1 MYNCIISNIPL
12 VRNVINHFFEKY
24 IGINLDLT
32 NIAISN
38 MNSIEVN
45 LQNIEAHPNM
55 INELMLKKSRI
66 KITKSTIGDF
76 QVQIGAKG
84 IDVKISKINLT
95 LMPIEVNSEVKET
108 KTDSSSKNS
117 YQKSNENAKESLS
130 DKIINFFLSNLR
142 IEIKDL
148 NVYMINYE
156 TKKCNMTYFNPCL
169 SIHIPLI
176 SYDKDTLVQEP
187 NINFY
192 DNKMLLIDNIM
203 INISKNCDMNE
214 VVTETNETIFALN
227 CDKGICIRTNINNNI
242 NVNLGD
248 SEIIINHMQIE
259 YIKNFIDTYLTYF
272 KSDEEHSS
280 HNDTAKENEVIKYNI
295 NVNIDSFVIIVLEG
309 SISQE
314 INKVYSFDSD
324 MNKIKQRYCYFNDNF
339 FIFFITKADITA
351 SEDKYQIDIKELGLS
366 YIEYLA
372 DVPQQKST
380 QLLCE
385 FTEIKQIEV
394 RESNGSIYEDAYES
408 LSKDKYSS
416 VLEGN
421 SSTMSK
427 QYQYKDNNIIKINTM
442 NISCE
447 KLSDISVNVN
457 SVDIGIH
464 PVYMFK
470 VLKLVYDNIILVKDI
485 LLCDFKMRQS
495 TVVSSNNNVSNEE
508 PELIVKEI
516 KSDDSMKINIEASLK
531 AFTMKVYSFKR
542 DKEFSYTLS
551 HYFTDFYYDCIYKM
565 KSRTLSSQKEY
576 IDDITQSAYFIIDIK
591 DICVNMNNDT
601 ILATINKV
609 SILFDNVPLLS
620 LRNALQIEVEKNT
633 TTLNLSLYIEVD
645 FREVN
650 EMISYCNMWN
660 NTIMIYSVFAKRMMY
675 NSNKVRREIYEKYH
689 GYPLPMQKSHPK
701 EKIPTKEEEMKII
714 INIEEIDTLLICE
727 NMNVGKNKEIRNG
740 KYPHVKVNDIKGEL
754 SMKSSMMTIKGS
766 VKEIKGENL
775 SFDCK
780 EISSEMT
787 MNTIIIENE
796 NEKKNIVNTITFT
809 SIQPDQCL
817 DEYLMKI
824 SSLNAIERKSSHKKS
839 KSVISLKGSLNH
851 FDFDPIEL
859 LIYSRDVYAL
869 INYSNNERSNDSLN
883 DSVISSNSTHEQS
896 NKEENV
902 SKSSS
907 DEFTFEF
914 SVNEIISHFGSND
927 KTINLLL
934 TNIIANSSIS
944 LSIES
949 LSLNITY
956 TDCNRIIRV
965 PLLSVDT
972 TSLSYKEKESI
983 EIVFS
988 VNAITSSLCKDSL
1001 IFIKELSL
1009 YLSSLISKVLSI
1021 FTSSPS
1027 KKPKIKKSNT
1037 IASTSQTGITIK
1049 ENYMSKIN
1057 NDKPISSLV
1066 LSRPL
1071 MQNKNKISNTFYF
1084 EIKSISLSLYKGED
1098 LDSQIDYTSYHEDS
1112 INNSLVD
1119 KGYEVIDKTMFN
1131 RKSSRNEDEYIS
1143 VMISDIKFNL
1153 DFEAETV
1160 YHISL
1165 SVTNI
1170 KILDNIMNSD
1180 IKVIFTRYDI
1190 SNNFT
1195 PLLLL
1200 NISMNNSCSDISI
1213 NKYTDYNINC
1223 NVTPLSTKL
1232 SFHQST
1238 LYFIIDFFS
1247 FPCDESTKVDLRYKT
1262 KNPMISSFTQ
1272 ISMESVKEDSIAE
1285 SKDKNF
1291 IYITKFVLNQF
1302 DVYLTYH
1309 SKEIS
1314 FKYENITIPIPE
1326 LDNYLYTNSKIEYT
1340 GYASMETFTEVMV
1353 NEFVSQI
1360 SKYQIA
1366 IELVKSLSM
1375 IKPITTMI
1383 EHFFNIFLSPYHRYQ
1398 KGDGSVIN
1406 AFVKGVRGFL
1416 FSILSENFF
1425 IGEKVVKVLMKAIGI
1440 TNSTKMDSKSYY
1452 VKYFIDEHEKE
1463 YNDYFYK

>member
-76 QVQIGAKG
+76 QVQIGANG
-84 IDVKISKINLT
+84 IDVKLSKINLT
-95 LMPIEVNSEVKET
+95 LMPIEVNSEI

-117 YQKSNENAKESLS
+117 YQKSNENTKESLS

-203 INISKNCDMNE
+203 INISKNCDMSD
-214 VVTETNETIFALN
+214 VITETNETIFALN
-227 CDKGICIRTNINNNI
+227 CDKGIRVRTNINNNI

-272 KSDEEHSS
+272 ISDEQPSN
-280 HNDTAKENEVIKYNI
+280 HNDINKENEVTKYNI
-295 NVNIDSFVIIVLEG
+295 HMNIDSFVMIVLEG
-309 SISQE
+309 NISQE

-339 FIFFITKADITA
+339 FFFFISNADITA
-351 SEDKYQIDIKELGLS
+351 SEQKYQIDIKELGLS
-366 YIEYLA
+366 YIEYLV
-372 DVPQQKST
+372 DVPQQNST

-385 FTEIKQIEV
+385 FTEIKQSEV
-394 RESNGSIYEDAYES
+394 NGSIYEDAYES

-416 VLEGN
+416 LIEGN
-421 SSTMSK
+421 SFTMSK
-427 QYQYKDNNIIKINTM
+427 QYQYKDNTILNINTM
-442 NISCE
+442 NILCE
-447 KLSDISVNVN
+447 MLSDISVNVN
-457 SVDIGIH
+457 SVAIGIH

-485 LLCDFKMRQS
+485 LICDFKMRQS
-495 TVVSSNNNVSNEE
+495 TVLSSNNNVINDE
-508 PELIVKEI
+508 PDSIVKET
-516 KSDDSMKINIEASLK
+516 KSDESMKINIEASLK
-531 AFTMKVYSFKR
+531 EFTMKVYSFKQ

-601 ILATINKV
+601 IIATINKIN
-609 SILFDNVPLLS
+609 ILFDNVPLLS
-620 LRNALQIEVEKNT
+620 LKNALQIEVENT
-633 TTLNLSLYIEVD
+633 KISFTLSLYIEAD
-645 FREVN
+645 FKEVN

-675 NSNKVRREIYEKYH
+675 NSNKVRKEIYEKYH
-689 GYPLPMQKSHPK
+689 GYPRPVQQSHSK
-701 EKIPTKEEEMKII
+701 GKNEAKEEEMTIVIK
-714 INIEEIDTLLICE
+714 IEEIDTLLICE
-727 NMNVGKNKEIRNG
+727 NMNVGKNKEIING
-740 KYPHVKVNDIKGEL
+740 KYPHVKVNDMEGEIN
-754 SMKSSMMTIKGS
+754 MKSSMMTIKGS

-780 EISSEMT
+780 DISTEMT
-787 MNTIIIENE
+787 MNTMIIENE
-796 NEKKNIVNTITFT
+796 TEKKNIVNTITFT

-824 SSLNAIERKSSHKKS
+824 SSLNSIEHKALHKKS
-839 KSVISLKGSLNH
+839 KSVIALKGSLNH

-859 LIYSRDVYAL
+859 LIYSRDIYAMF
-869 INYSNNERSNDSLN
+869 NYSNSERSNDSLN

-896 NKEENV
+896 KKEEA
-902 SKSSS
+902 KSSS
-907 DEFTFEF
+907 DEYTFEF
-914 SVNEIISHFGSND
+914 TVNEIISHFGTKD

-934 TNIIANSSIS
+934 NNIIANSSIS
-944 LSIES
+944 LSVES
-949 LSLNITY
+949 LSLDITY
-956 TDCNRIIRV
+956 TDCNRIIKV
-965 PLLSVDT
+965 PLLSIDS

-1001 IFIKELSL
+1001 IYIKELSL

-1021 FTSSPS
+1021 FTSSQG

-1049 ENYMSKIN
+1049 ENYMNKI

-1066 LSRPL
+1066 LSRPVI
-1071 MQNKNKISNTFYF
+1071 QNKISNTFYF
-1084 EIKSISLSLYKGED
+1084 EIKSISLSLFKGED

-1119 KGYEVIDKTMFN
+1119 KGYEVIDKMMFN
-1131 RKSSRNEDEYIS
+1131 RKSCRNEDEYIS
-1143 VMISDIKFNL
+1143 LMISDVKFNL
-1153 DFEAETV
+1153 DFEAESV
-1160 YHISL
+1160 YQISL

-1232 SFHQST
+1232 SLHQST
-1238 LYFIIDFFS
+1238 LYFIINFFS
-1247 FPCDESTKVDLRYKT
+1247 FNCDESTKVDLLYKT

-1272 ISMESVKEDSIAE
+1272 ISIDSMKSDSIAE

-1291 IYITKFVLNQF
+1291 IYITKFILNQF

-1314 FKYENITIPIPE
+1314 FKYDNITIPIPE

-1340 GYASMETFTEVMV
+1340 GYASMETFAEVMV

-1383 EHFFNIFLSPYHRYQ
+1383 EHFFNIFLSPYYRYQ

-1425 IGEKVVKVLMKAIGI
+1425 IGEKVLKVLMKAIGI